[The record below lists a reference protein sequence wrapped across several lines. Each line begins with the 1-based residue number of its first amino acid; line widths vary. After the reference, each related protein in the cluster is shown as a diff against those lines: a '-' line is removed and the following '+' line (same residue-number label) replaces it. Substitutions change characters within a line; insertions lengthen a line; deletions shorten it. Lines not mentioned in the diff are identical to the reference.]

1 MNTETDYLKRIA
13 EEIAANKDKNEN
25 TTQPDHHLFTE
36 AKRLE
41 HEIIHH
47 LTSIEN
53 FTQRD
58 TFHFNTLSK
67 LVNICDILF
76 EADETI
82 TPNVDVL
89 LDLLTSIKQVIPDE
103 IRPNLKLPKAFVV
116 SQKSTMESS
125 WHHEKVMMEKQGVD
139 ERLIEIAAIP
149 FMRFIEQKQLL
160 YWQDF
165 TWLRGYQSKLAI
177 MDWDN
182 ADCSS
187 KTEALIS
194 LLIGRDFNDDR
205 FYIYCKKYIQ
215 DRTGKISGKSKRL
228 MEFAFCEKLVMED
241 TQVGIPSFDL
251 RANTLSARLVKWVRE
266 EIDFVETHEKEPPY
280 GKLRFYMA
288 NYKIAYF
295 FKLLSEHRV
304 FGDTP
309 FKELA
314 RQVSATCLSM
324 DGSDIPVQSII
335 AKAYP
340 KDQPVFVEMETLL
353 AKMLEDVRRF
363 IRKP

>member
-1 MNTETDYLKRIA
+1 MNTETDYLRRIA
-13 EEIAANKDKNEN
+13 EEIAAGRDKNEN
-25 TTQPDHHLFTE
+25 TTQPDHHLLTE

-47 LTSIEN
+47 LTFIEN

-76 EADETI
+76 DADETI
-82 TPNVDVL
+82 TSDVQVL
-89 LDLLTSIKQVIPDE
+89 LNLLTSIKKVIPDE

-116 SQKSTMESS
+116 MQKPAIEFS
-125 WHHEKVMMEKQGVD
+125 WKREKAMMEQQGID

-149 FMRFIEQKQLL
+149 FMRFIEPKHLL

-165 TWLRGYQSKLAI
+165 TWLRGYQAKLDI
-177 MDWDN
+177 MDWEN
-182 ADCSS
+182 ADCNS

-215 DRTGKISGKSKRL
+215 DRTGKVIGKSKRL
-228 MEFAFCEKLVMED
+228 MEFAFCEKLVLED
-241 TQVGIPSFDL
+241 TQMGMPSFDL

-266 EIDFVETHEKEPPY
+266 EIDFVETHEREQTY
-280 GKLRFYMA
+280 ARFEFKWSAEM
-288 NYKIAYF
+288 IACF
-295 FKLLSEHRV
+295 FKLLHDRKV
-304 FGDTP
+304 FGNIKLDRFSEVIAANCSSVDKEEFQASTIYSRFYKKDT
-309 FKELA
+309 ELIKSVETIL
-314 RQVSATCLSM
+314 R
-324 DGSDIPVQSII
+324 DILGDIG
-335 AKAYP
+335 K
-340 KDQPVFVEMETLL
+340 FLH
-353 AKMLEDVRRF
+353 
-363 IRKP
+363 